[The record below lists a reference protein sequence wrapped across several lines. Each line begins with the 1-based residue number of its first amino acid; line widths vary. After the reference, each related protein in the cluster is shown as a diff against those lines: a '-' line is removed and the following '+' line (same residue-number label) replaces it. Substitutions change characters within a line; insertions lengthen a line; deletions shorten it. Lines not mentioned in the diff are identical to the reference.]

1 MKRAVLAISAAL
13 LLSSAARAQSMPS
26 DLFPSSE
33 PRADSS
39 AAWTVMVYLAADNNL
54 DPFAVG
60 DIEEMEQV
68 GSSDQLR
75 IVVLVDRADYDS
87 EWSTA
92 RRALVQHAPAPGV
105 QSLTPSDTCTDLGE
119 IDTGAPETLRGFV
132 TWAAATYPARR
143 YALILWNHG
152 GGWRALDDLTTG
164 AARGGYP
171 RGLAWVPTPQS
182 RYVCSDDDSGNK
194 ICTRHV
200 REALEATGVRFDLIA
215 YDACVMGMVE
225 VAYEMRGLTDYTVAS
240 QQNIPGEGFSYTPFL
255 SRLNAA
261 PSMDA
266 AALGAA
272 IIEAYDAT
280 YSDEPDC
287 TLALVQSSALGGLV
301 ERLNGFVREIAAAQN
316 APAGSRALPLGEPL
330 KAVRRD
336 AGPEMG
342 DAYNRLPYVDLGC
355 LLASASGADAL
366 PEAARTAAAQAL
378 EAYRAAVPLG
388 MRAQEKR
395 RSGLAIFFPESLEY
409 EHIDEQST
417 DAYTADNLE
426 FARDCLWAPLVRAFA
441 YNEPLPDLGRH
452 GNETPDVSTH
462 EPTEGLTDLFDH

>member
-1 MKRAVLAISAAL
+1 MKRAVLAMGVAL
-13 LLSSAARAQSMPS
+13 LLSSAARAQNMPA
-26 DLFPSSE
+26 DLFPSPE
-33 PRADSS
+33 ASS
-39 AAWTVMVYLAADNNL
+39 GSAPAWTIMIYLAADNNL
-54 DPFAVG
+54 DPFAIG
-60 DIEEMEQV
+60 NIEEMEQV
-68 GSSDQLR
+68 GSSDLLR
-75 IVVLVDRADYDS
+75 IVVLLDRAAYES

-92 RRALVQHAPAPGV
+92 RRALIQHAPAPGV
-105 QSLTPSDTCTDLGE
+105 QSLTLSETCTDLGE
-119 IDTGAPETLRGFV
+119 IDTGAPETLRDFV
-132 TWAAATYPARR
+132 TWATATYPAER

-164 AARGGYP
+164 AARGAYP

-182 RYVCSDDDSGNK
+182 RYVCSDDDSGNT
-194 ICTRHV
+194 IYSRQV
-200 REALEATGVRFDLIA
+200 REALEATDVHFDLIA
-215 YDACVMGMVE
+215 YEACVMGMVE
-225 VAYEMRGLTDYTVAS
+225 VAYETRGLTDYLVAS
-240 QQNIPGEGFSYTPFL
+240 QQNIPAEGYSYAPFL
-255 SRLNAA
+255 SRLKAT

-266 AALGAA
+266 AGLGAA
-272 IIEAYDAT
+272 IIEAYDAR
-280 YSDEPDC
+280 YSAYPDC
-287 TLALVQSSALGGLV
+287 TLALVRSSALGGLV
-301 ERLNGFVREIAAAQN
+301 DRLNGFVREIAAAQN

-342 DAYNRLPYVDLGC
+342 SAYNRLPYVDLGC
-355 LLASASGADAL
+355 LLASASQTDAL

-395 RSGLAIFFPESLEY
+395 RSGLAIFFPDSLEY
-409 EHIDEQST
+409 EHIDELST
-417 DAYTADNLE
+417 DAYTADNLK

-441 YNEPLPDLGRH
+441 YNNPLPDLGRH